1 MDKNVKIDQV
11 MKFKENDD
19 ESIEKAVYQ
28 FGPVLVGVQM
38 MPSLSNYKLVSKS
51 LSMFL
56 IFKEKFKILTFTLLL
71 T

>member
-1 MDKNVKIDQV
+1 

-51 LSMFL
+51 FSMFL